1 MSENSLLQKNISLK
15 KLNWWK
21 VGGEA
26 EYFAAPEN
34 LEDLKSV
41 YGEALKNKWPVHIL
55 SGGSNILVKE
65 GLIKGLVLS
74 LHALKGVISQN
85 QVNGRLEVVAWAGA
99 PKAEVARVFMQNKL
113 APAVF
118 MTGIPGDLGGGV
130 VMNAGV
136 GEAIRPREFCEIVDW
151 IEVLRPDLN
160 LEKIESSKIKWEY
173 RHTSGWQPGIIV
185 RVGLGWTLEPDA
197 EVLNNVRKATQKRV
211 QSQPLDMPSGGSTFQ
226 NPPGEKAARLI
237 DQCGLKGRRVG
248 GASVS
253 TKHANFIV
261 NDQNAKADDILA
273 LIKEV
278 QNEVKVQKSISLQ
291 TEVILFGG
299 WEHK

>member
-1 MSENSLLQKNISLK
+1 MSDILQRNVSLK
-15 KLNWWK
+15 TLNWWR

-26 EYFAAPEN
+26 EHFAAPRN
-34 LEDLKSV
+34 LEDLISV
-41 YGEALKNKWPVHIL
+41 YSEALKNKWPLHIL

-65 GLIKGLVLS
+65 GIIKGLVLS
-74 LHALKGVISQN
+74 LHDLKGIISQN
-85 QVNGRLEVVAWAGA
+85 KTEQKLEIEAWAGT

-113 APAVF
+113 PPAVF
-118 MTGIPGDLGGGV
+118 MTGIPGDIGGGV

-136 GEAIRPREFCEIVDW
+136 GEAIRPREFCEVVDW
-151 IEVLRPDLN
+151 VEVLRPDLK
-160 LEKIESSKIKWEY
+160 LEKIKSQEIKWEY

-185 RVGLGWTLEPDA
+185 RVGMSWEYQPDI
-197 EVLNNVRKATQKRV
+197 EVLNHVRKATQKRV
-211 QSQPLDMPSGGSTFQ
+211 QSQPLELPSGGSTFQ

-237 DQCGLKGRRVG
+237 DECGLKGRRVG

-273 LIKEV
+273 LIHQVQSEV
-278 QNEVKVQKSISLQ
+278 LQKKSISLQ

-299 WEHK
+299 WDLNS